1 MSIDMSAATKT
12 YAFTLFVRGADVLSD
27 ENIDALFEAGC
38 DDATFGTRD
47 GAQYGAFDREA
58 TSFSRALSS
67 AIHDTIKALPGLE
80 IVRVEPDD
88 LVSMATIAERSG
100 RSRES
105 IRLLTTEQRG
115 PGGFPP
121 PIAYVD
127 RKTRLW
133 HWPDVA
139 HWLTEHD
146 KAKLDVDPE
155 AADLIAA
162 LNAAFDLREHT
173 RRLPKPALALVDEA
187 LSTTRLARP

>member
-1 MSIDMSAATKT
+1 MSPAKKT
-12 YAFTLFVRGADVLSD
+12 YTFTLFVQGVDALSD
-27 ENIDALFEAGC
+27 ESMDALFEAGC
-38 DDATFGTRD
+38 DDATFGARD
-47 GAQYGAFDREA
+47 GAQYGEFDREA
-58 TSFSRALSS
+58 TSFSAALSS
-67 AIHDTIKALPGLE
+67 AIHDMTNALPGLE

-105 IRLLTTEQRG
+105 IRLLAAEQRG

-127 RKTRLW
+127 QKTRLW

-155 AADLIAA
+155 AADLVAA
-162 LNAAFDLREHT
+162 LNAAYDLREHT
-173 RRLPKPALALVDEA
+173 RRLPNAALALVDEA
-187 LSTTRLARP
+187 LSASRLARP

>member
-1 MSIDMSAATKT
+1 MSPTKKT
-12 YAFTLFVRGADVLSD
+12 YTFTLFVHGADVLSD
-27 ENIDALFEAGC
+27 ESMDALFEAGC
-38 DDATFGTRD
+38 DDATFGARD
-47 GAQYGAFDREA
+47 GAQYGEFDREA
-58 TSFSRALSS
+58 TGFSAALSS
-67 AIHDTIKALPGLE
+67 AIHDMTNALPGLE
-80 IVRVEPDD
+80 VVRVEPDD

-105 IRLLTTEQRG
+105 IRLLAAEQRG

-127 RKTRLW
+127 QKTRLW

-155 AADLIAA
+155 AADLVAA
-162 LNAAFDLREHT
+162 LNAAYDLREHT
-173 RRLPKPALALVDEA
+173 RRLPNTALALVDEA
-187 LSTTRLARP
+187 LKASRLARP

>member
-1 MSIDMSAATKT
+1 MTPATKT
-12 YAFTLFVRGADVLSD
+12 YSFTLFIQGSDVLD
-27 ENIDALFEAGC
+27 DQNLDMLFEAGC
-38 DDATFGTRD
+38 DDATFGARD
-47 GAQYGAFDREA
+47 GAQYGEFDREA
-58 TSFSRALSS
+58 VSFSAALAS
-67 AIHDTIKALPGLE
+67 AIHDMTNAFPGLE

-105 IRLLTTEQRG
+105 IRLLAAEQRG

-121 PIAYVD
+121 PVAYVD

-146 KAKLDVDPE
+146 KAKLDVDRE

-162 LNAAFDLREHT
+162 LNAAYDLREHT
-173 RRLPKPALALVDEA
+173 RRLPKAALALIDEA
-187 LSTTRLARP
+187 LSASRLARP